1 MAVMRKK
8 HGSEVKVKV
17 ALEAIKGEKTTAEI
31 TSKYGVHATQVTAW
45 KKKAME
51 IMPEAFSGSRQQADV
66 DQAKLIEE
74 LYSQIGQLTMEVNW
88 LKKKSEL
95 LG

>member
-8 HGSEVKVKV
+8 HTPELKVKV
-17 ALEAIKGEKTTAEI
+17 VLEAIKGEQTTAEI

-51 IMPEAFSGSRQQADV
+51 ILPEAFSVSRKQADI

-74 LYSQIGQLTMEVNW
+74 LYSHIGQLTMEVGW

-95 LG
+95 LV